1 MKSGVVAPSLGNVGA
16 AMIRNLGS
24 IVLVVALASA
34 TGACTSTGMFS
45 RLQSLD
51 NRGVYGP
58 NAYESEAALLTAR
71 SEQLRI
77 IEPYVH
83 LGTGAGESALFQ
95 IQLSV
100 PQTAQSN
107 ADAGS
112 PQALIGETIG
122 LSTPINPVPLT
133 PQRYTRLLQNYVE
146 ARVQQVDRL
155 CDAYFDELQS
165 LAGTMNFGRSTAN
178 SLADFGLSAM
188 GLYGAP
194 AEQLALLSAGRAGAN
209 AVANAAELSLFISP
223 EPSLVRGL
231 IEARQEQMLSQH
243 PTSGISRHSEAEAF
257 VRRYAATCMP
267 VGIRQIVNDAINRET
282 EVRSTDAR
290 SPEAVSFLDSLRTVI
305 NFGAPEA
312 EAVSGLTLDDAAHLV
327 WLLELPRGC
336 FANARGEDCELWR
349 TVAGRLPGPLSE
361 QIQRT
366 QSLESIRTI
375 LMTARLNWPGLERR
389 FNELRTSY
397 RTEQEAVAR
406 QRAEAD
412 AEAQRLQQLRDATP
426 PENVSPPPEPGLDPQ
441 GDAE

>member
-1 MKSGVVAPSLGNVGA
+1 
-16 AMIRNLGS
+16 MIRKLGS
-24 IVLVVALASA
+24 ILCVLVLGAA
-34 TGACTSTGMFS
+34 TGACNGTGMFS
-45 RLQSLD
+45 RLRSLD
-51 NRGVYGP
+51 NDGVYGA
-58 NAYESEAALLTAR
+58 NAYESESALLTAR

-83 LGTGAGESALFQ
+83 LGTGADDSAVFS
-95 IQLSV
+95 ITLSV
-100 PQTAQSN
+100 PAQRDQS
-107 ADAGS
+107 ADATTPS
-112 PQALIGETIG
+112 ALIGEDIQLASG
-122 LSTPINPVPLT
+122 AGPVPVT
-133 PQRYTRLLQNYVE
+133 SDRYALLLRSYVE

-243 PTSGISRHSEAEAF
+243 PTSQISRHSEAEAF
-257 VRRYAATCMP
+257 VRRYATTCMP

-282 EVRSTDAR
+282 EVLTPPAR
-290 SPEAVSFLDSLRTVI
+290 SAETVSFLDSLRTVI
-305 NFGAPEA
+305 NLGAPES
-312 EAVSGLTLDDAAHLV
+312 EAVSSLTLDDAAHLI
-327 WLLELPRGC
+327 WLLELPRDC
-336 FANARGEDCELWR
+336 FANAQGEDCALWR
-349 TVAGRLPGPLSE
+349 AVVGRLPGALA
-361 QIQRT
+361 QQVQRT
-366 QSLESIRTI
+366 QSLESMRTI

-406 QRAEAD
+406 QREEEAR
-412 AEAQRLQQLRDATP
+412 RLQQLQDAAQPDVLTP
-426 PENVSPPPEPGLDPQ
+426 PEPAPDQQRG
-441 GDAE
+441 AA